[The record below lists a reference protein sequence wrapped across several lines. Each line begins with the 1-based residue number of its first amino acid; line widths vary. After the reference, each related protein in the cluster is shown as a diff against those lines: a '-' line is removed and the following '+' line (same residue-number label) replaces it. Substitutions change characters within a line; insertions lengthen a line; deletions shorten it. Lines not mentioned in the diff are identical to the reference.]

1 MFSLSTPKTEKIF
14 WNKVVKT
21 FDKLVNYHSLDTQSC
36 IKNFVREA
44 ASSAENSK
52 KKSFFDVM
60 PKKET
65 KSAPIFALHPK
76 GSHYIP
82 KEVTKEVIQSYLYL
96 VLTSEGRIESLPQL
110 WM

>member
-1 MFSLSTPKTEKIF
+1 
-14 WNKVVKT
+14 
-21 FDKLVNYHSLDTQSC
+21 
-36 IKNFVREA
+36 
-44 ASSAENSK
+44 
-52 KKSFFDVM
+52 M

-76 GSHYIP
+76 EAITYIP

-96 VLTSEGRIESLPQL
+96 VLTSEGRVESLPQL